1 MKISKPLISLLIL
14 LFLLSLTIGTVSA
27 QDAPKVR
34 ALLFYSPTCPHCYKV
49 ITEDLPP
56 LFEKYGDQLFILG
69 IDVST
74 QEGSEFFQAA
84 LEQIEN
90 PPDRVGVPF
99 LLISQTVLMGEVQIP
114 EELPQIIEDALA
126 GDGIAWP
133 DVPVIQEFLL
143 NQGYIDAE
151 GQDTALVSQN
161 AQVSEETPTPV
172 PTETQQD
179 TPQPTQTEEPPTPT
193 IPVVEEATQE
203 KSAFTVIDPSN
214 PLTEPSSAAD
224 RFNSDKLANGIAVVV
239 LLIMIGVVV
248 WIGIQFMQAA
258 TPKQWPNW
266 ILPVLLVVGLAIAIY
281 LGFVEVT
288 GDEAMCGPVGDCNA
302 VQQSQYSKLFG
313 IIPVAILGMVGYV
326 SIGIAWLVSLKTSG
340 RVQFYAKMAMFLLAL
355 FGLLF
360 FIYLTFLE
368 PFVIGATCMWCISS
382 AIIMTLI
389 NLIAAPIALNAWVE
403 TDVG

>member
-1 MKISKPLISLLIL
+1 MKISKPIILLLIL
-14 LFLLSLTIGTVSA
+14 LCFLSLTVGAVSA
-27 QDAPKVR
+27 QDIPKVR
-34 ALLFYSPTCPHCYKV
+34 ALLFYSPTCSHCHKV

-56 LFEKYGDQLFILG
+56 LFEKYGEQLFILG

-74 QEGSEFFQAA
+74 QEGSEFFQTV

-99 LLISQTVLMGEVQIP
+99 LLVSQTVLMGELQIP

-126 GDGIAWP
+126 GDGIGWP

-151 GQDTALVSQN
+151 GQDTVLVSQN
-161 AQVSEETPTPV
+161 SQGTEETPTPA
-172 PTETQQD
+172 PTEIQQD
-179 TPQPTQTEEPPTPT
+179 TPQPTQTEEPTTPT
-193 IPVVEEATQE
+193 IPVVEEATQD
-203 KSAFTVIDPSN
+203 KSAFTVIDPST
-214 PLTEPSSAAD
+214 PLTETGSAVD

-258 TPKQWPNW
+258 TPKQWPSW
-266 ILPVLLVVGLAIAIY
+266 VLPVLLVIGFIIAIY

-302 VQQSQYSKLFG
+302 VQQSQYAKLFG
-313 IIPVAILGMVGYV
+313 IIPVAILGMAGYV

-340 RVQFYAKMAMFLLAL
+340 GVQFYAKIAMFLLAL
-355 FGLLF
+355 LGLLF

-389 NLIAAPIALNAWVE
+389 NLIAAPIALNAWAE
-403 TDVG
+403 SDVG